1 MRLSREGVPVFGIA
15 YKDRTADALKFLR
28 DRGDPFAKLSADEAG
43 RVAIDWGVYGVPET
57 YLVDRG
63 GIIRWRWAG
72 PITEDVLT
80 QDLRPL
86 LRQYS
91 S

>member
-1 MRLSREGVPVFGIA
+1 MRLAREGVPVFGIA
-15 YKDRTADALKFLR
+15 YKDRPADSLKFLR
-28 DRGDPFAKLSADEAG
+28 DRGDPFAKLSTDEPG

-57 YLVDRG
+57 YLIDRQG
-63 GIIRWRWAG
+63 VIRWRWAG

-86 LRQYS
+86 LRQWAS
-91 S
+91 